1 MLPFTDTRAFS
12 RSYLPG
18 NGTVR
23 PCSVTSVASGPWS
36 PDWTSSRTRIEPMLQ
51 NINCASPVAASTATR
66 TLGRSARTSWPCE
79 TCASCN
85 RSRSLKDCD
94 CAVMRASIRHLLL
107 NVVVRADGSGSSLI
121 GGSRERGAG
130 SRHWREQGAGNHGMG
145 AGYSSGWASQRP
157 TSHMPIRPR
166 LTRPPR
172 ILIASDQNH
181 ALSDVVRSLGRRG
194 YSVLRVFA
202 EASVLDRAR
211 TARPDVVVLD
221 AGLGAGQALDL
232 SRTLRADPSIGSST
246 PILLLMPT
254 RPGRQ
259 DHLTALRAG
268 VWELVRQPLNVAE
281 LLGKLD
287 RYVLVKV
294 ERDGVS
300 RRDLVDDVTGLY
312 STHGLARRAGELIL
326 QAARH
331 NTSVA
336 CVALAPHR
344 DRHEAETDGLEALR
358 SVARLLE
365 ASGRRSDAL
374 GRIGPAEFAVVAA
387 GVNRT
392 GARQLARRLRDSVGV
407 ELRAGY
413 DAVGSRRAGGGA
425 LEARSLLARAAR
437 ALEMAKLEGKWVKE
451 ARDG

>member
-1 MLPFTDTRAFS
+1 
-12 RSYLPG
+12 
-18 NGTVR
+18 
-23 PCSVTSVASGPWS
+23 
-36 PDWTSSRTRIEPMLQ
+36 
-51 NINCASPVAASTATR
+51 
-66 TLGRSARTSWPCE
+66 
-79 TCASCN
+79 
-85 RSRSLKDCD
+85 
-94 CAVMRASIRHLLL
+94 MRASIRHLLL

-121 GGSRERGAG
+121 GESRERGAG
-130 SRHWREQGAGNHGMG
+130 SRHWSEQGAGNHGMG
-145 AGYSSGWASQRP
+145 AGYSLGWASQRP

-202 EASVLDRAR
+202 EASVLERAR

-336 CVALAPHR
+336 CVAVAP
-344 DRHEAETDGLEALR
+344 DRNGQDGGSDGVAALR
-358 SVARLLE
+358 GVARLLE
-365 ASGRRSDAL
+365 ASGRRSDAI
-374 GRIGPAEFAVVAA
+374 GRIGPAEFAVVARSEEHTSELQSQSNL
-387 GVNRT
+387 VC
-392 GARQLARRLRDSVGV
+392 RL
-407 ELRAGY
+407 L
-413 DAVGSRRAGGGA
+413 
-425 LEARSLLARAAR
+425 LEQ
-437 ALEMAKLEGKWVKE
+437 KKY
-451 ARDG
+451 

>member
-1 MLPFTDTRAFS
+1 
-12 RSYLPG
+12 
-18 NGTVR
+18 
-23 PCSVTSVASGPWS
+23 
-36 PDWTSSRTRIEPMLQ
+36 
-51 NINCASPVAASTATR
+51 
-66 TLGRSARTSWPCE
+66 
-79 TCASCN
+79 
-85 RSRSLKDCD
+85 
-94 CAVMRASIRHLLL
+94 
-107 NVVVRADGSGSSLI
+107 
-121 GGSRERGAG
+121 
-130 SRHWREQGAGNHGMG
+130 
-145 AGYSSGWASQRP
+145 
-157 TSHMPIRPR
+157 MPIRPR

-202 EASVLDRAR
+202 AASVLERAR
-211 TARPDVVVLD
+211 TARPDVIVLD
-221 AGLGAGQALDL
+221 AALGEGQALDL

-246 PILLLMPT
+246 PVLLLVPT

-268 VWELVRQPLNVAE
+268 VWELVREPLDVAE
-281 LLGKLD
+281 LLGRLD

-294 ERDGVS
+294 ERDGAS
-300 RRDLVDDVTGLY
+300 RRDQMDDVTGLY
-312 STHGLARRAGELIL
+312 STHGLTRRAGELIL

-336 CVALAPHR
+336 CVAVAPH
-344 DRHEAETDGLEALR
+344 HESHENGAAGLDALR
-358 SVARLLE
+358 GVARLLE
-365 ASGRRSDAL
+365 TSGRRSDAI

-387 GVNRT
+387 GVNRA
-392 GARQLARRLRDSVGV
+392 GARQLAKRLRDSVGV

-413 DAVGSRRAGGGA
+413 DAVGSRRAGA

-451 ARDG
+451 ARE

>member
-1 MLPFTDTRAFS
+1 
-12 RSYLPG
+12 
-18 NGTVR
+18 
-23 PCSVTSVASGPWS
+23 
-36 PDWTSSRTRIEPMLQ
+36 
-51 NINCASPVAASTATR
+51 
-66 TLGRSARTSWPCE
+66 
-79 TCASCN
+79 
-85 RSRSLKDCD
+85 
-94 CAVMRASIRHLLL
+94 
-107 NVVVRADGSGSSLI
+107 
-121 GGSRERGAG
+121 
-130 SRHWREQGAGNHGMG
+130 
-145 AGYSSGWASQRP
+145 
-157 TSHMPIRPR
+157 MPIRPR

-202 EASVLDRAR
+202 AASVLERAR
-211 TARPDVVVLD
+211 TARPDVIVLD
-221 AGLGAGQALDL
+221 AALGEGQALDL

-246 PILLLMPT
+246 PVLLLVPT

-268 VWELVRQPLNVAE
+268 VWELVREPLDVAE
-281 LLGKLD
+281 LLGRLD

-294 ERDGVS
+294 ERDGAS
-300 RRDLVDDVTGLY
+300 RRDQMDDVTGLY
-312 STHGLARRAGELIL
+312 STHGLTRRAGELML

-336 CVALAPHR
+336 CVAVAPH
-344 DRHEAETDGLEALR
+344 HESHDNGAAGLDALR
-358 SVARLLE
+358 GVARLLE
-365 ASGRRSDAL
+365 TSGRRSDAI

-387 GVNRT
+387 GVNRA
-392 GARQLARRLRDSVGV
+392 GARQLAKRLRDSVGV

-413 DAVGSRRAGGGA
+413 DAVGSRRAGA

-451 ARDG
+451 ARE

>member
-1 MLPFTDTRAFS
+1 
-12 RSYLPG
+12 
-18 NGTVR
+18 
-23 PCSVTSVASGPWS
+23 
-36 PDWTSSRTRIEPMLQ
+36 
-51 NINCASPVAASTATR
+51 
-66 TLGRSARTSWPCE
+66 
-79 TCASCN
+79 
-85 RSRSLKDCD
+85 
-94 CAVMRASIRHLLL
+94 
-107 NVVVRADGSGSSLI
+107 
-121 GGSRERGAG
+121 
-130 SRHWREQGAGNHGMG
+130 
-145 AGYSSGWASQRP
+145 
-157 TSHMPIRPR
+157 MPIRPR

-202 EASVLDRAR
+202 EASVLERAR
-211 TARPDVVVLD
+211 TARPDVIVLD
-221 AGLGAGQALDL
+221 AAPGVEPALDL

-246 PILLLMPT
+246 PMLLLMPT

-268 VWELVRQPLNVAE
+268 VWEMVRQPFNVSE

-312 STHGLARRAGELIL
+312 STHGLARRAAELIL

-336 CVALAPHR
+336 CVAVAPH
-344 DRHEAETDGLEALR
+344 HEAHENGADGLDALR
-358 SVARLLE
+358 GVARLLE
-365 ASGRRSDAL
+365 ASGRRSDAI

-387 GVNRT
+387 GVNRA
-392 GARQLARRLRDSVGV
+392 GARQLAQRLRDSVGV

-413 DAVGSRRAGGGA
+413 DAVGSRRAGA

-437 ALEMAKLEGKWVKE
+437 ALELAKLEGKWVKE
-451 ARDG
+451 AGE

>member
-1 MLPFTDTRAFS
+1 
-12 RSYLPG
+12 
-18 NGTVR
+18 
-23 PCSVTSVASGPWS
+23 
-36 PDWTSSRTRIEPMLQ
+36 
-51 NINCASPVAASTATR
+51 
-66 TLGRSARTSWPCE
+66 
-79 TCASCN
+79 
-85 RSRSLKDCD
+85 
-94 CAVMRASIRHLLL
+94 
-107 NVVVRADGSGSSLI
+107 
-121 GGSRERGAG
+121 
-130 SRHWREQGAGNHGMG
+130 
-145 AGYSSGWASQRP
+145 
-157 TSHMPIRPR
+157 MPIRPR

-202 EASVLDRAR
+202 AASVLERAR
-211 TARPDVVVLD
+211 TARPDVIVLD
-221 AGLGAGQALDL
+221 AALGEGQALDL

-246 PILLLMPT
+246 PVLLLVPT

-268 VWELVRQPLNVAE
+268 VWELVREPLDVAE
-281 LLGKLD
+281 LLGRLD

-294 ERDGVS
+294 ERDGAS
-300 RRDLVDDVTGLY
+300 RRDQMDDVTGLY
-312 STHGLARRAGELIL
+312 STHGLTRRAGELML

-336 CVALAPHR
+336 CVAVAPH
-344 DRHEAETDGLEALR
+344 HESHENGAAGLDALR
-358 SVARLLE
+358 GVARLLE
-365 ASGRRSDAL
+365 TSGRRSDAI

-387 GVNRT
+387 GVNRA
-392 GARQLARRLRDSVGV
+392 GARQLAKRLRDSVGV

-413 DAVGSRRAGGGA
+413 DAVGSRRAGA

-451 ARDG
+451 ARE